1 MLLEPG
7 FETLK
12 ACVILEF
19 ALSVSLVR
27 FGDVSSQ
34 LFPPGCLQSAPP
46 FSALTDSY
54 LSETVR
60 PNKLF

>member
-34 LFPPGCLQSAPP
+34 LFPPGCLQSAATVLCPDG
-46 FSALTDSY
+46 L
-54 LSETVR
+54 LS
-60 PNKLF
+60 L

>member
-34 LFPPGCLQSAPP
+34 LFPPGCLQSAAPVLCP
-46 FSALTDSY
+46 DGL
-54 LSETVR
+54 LS
-60 PNKLF
+60 L